1 MDKKLDVFQKF
12 DDAIW
17 KRMQIVYLDY
27 YGFPVETIQEYV
39 GYAVSTIKTYAKKFA
54 HWIEKA
60 KKLFYHITQNL
71 KQELLAGKQLVY
83 LFKFFDEAH
92 NLVCS
97 KVGTTTQLIEA
108 RLKQEMRYYN
118 SHNMP
123 VVSAEICSVIDC
135 GDIPAEGA
143 ESFVRSYYIKKFPDK
158 FHKND
163 RFFGADIPPRTFNK
177 IVKYYLADE
186 FAIAA

>member
-1 MDKKLDVFQKF
+1 MDKKIDALQKF
-12 DDAIW
+12 EDLTM

-27 YGFPVETIQEYV
+27 FGFPIEKIQEYV
-39 GYAVSTIKTYAKKFA
+39 GYATSTIKNYARKFA
-54 HWIEKA
+54 HLLEDA
-60 KKLFYHITQNL
+60 KNTFYHVTQKL

-123 VVSAEICSVIDC
+123 AASAEICSIIDC

-177 IVKYYLADE
+177 IVKYYLTDE
-186 FAIAA
+186 FVIAA